1 MVRSLLHK
9 ACLESGSKIVI
20 SRKRGSLQSK
30 NLVKHNHVKNSNV
43 DSIEIIYEVMHVR
56 SYDFNESLSPVTA
69 RFIQNIIQ
77 LNKFHIYEYY
87 LYFCKK
93 FWANVIYRQAYIE
106 PCQASKMGL
115 FAKLLNEWKSLPIK
129 KHYLRFWP
137 RFEYSVTSALIYF
150 CIRFQILLVFLQ

>member
-1 MVRSLLHK
+1 MVVVNIRHGFSFISDFLVRSLLHK
-9 ACLESGSKIVI
+9 ACLESRSKIDI

-30 NLVKHNHVKNSNV
+30 NLVNHDHVKNSNV
-43 DSIEIIYEVMHVR
+43 DAIEITYEVMHVR

-93 FWANVIYRQAYIE
+93 F
-106 PCQASKMGL
+106 
-115 FAKLLNEWKSLPIK
+115 
-129 KHYLRFWP
+129 
-137 RFEYSVTSALIYF
+137 
-150 CIRFQILLVFLQ
+150 